1 MSDAT
6 DNGPWLLLWDIDG
19 TLLIGASMEHAR
31 VMFAVLQEVHGTD
44 DPARGEPITLRRA
57 AERSGMTDGQIGR
70 EILLENGIDPA
81 QIDARFAVVVR
92 RASEQYDPGDLS
104 GHVNPGVGAVLA
116 EMAERDD
123 VAQSLVTGNFERIAR
138 TKLRAAGI
146 DEWFDPA
153 LGGGFGSDHE
163 QRQFLPE
170 IARKRAGAALR
181 ADGSPWPRERT
192 IIIGDTPRDIDCAR
206 HDSVR
211 VVAIATGPHP
221 PERLEEADAVA
232 TDAESLRDALVAII
246 GLPRPPRPT
255 SNG

>member
-1 MSDAT
+1 MTAEPDT
-6 DNGPWLLLWDIDG
+6 GRWLLLWDIDG
-19 TLLIGASMEHAR
+19 TLLLGASIEHAR
-31 VMFAVLQEVHGTD
+31 VMFAVLQEVHGTR

-70 EILLENGIDPA
+70 EILLENGVDPA
-81 QIDARFAVVVR
+81 QIDARFAAVVR
-92 RASEQYDPGDLS
+92 RASEDYDPGDLRE
-104 GHVNPGVGAVLA
+104 HVNPGVGEVLA
-116 EMAERDD
+116 EMAERHD

-146 DEWFDPA
+146 DEWFDPV

-170 IARKRAGAALR
+170 IARQRAGAVLR

-192 IIIGDTPRDIDCAR
+192 IIIGDTPRDIECAR
-206 HDSVR
+206 HDGVR

-221 PERLEEADAVA
+221 PERLAEADAVA
-232 TDAESLRDALVAII
+232 TDAASLRDELRAII
-246 GLPRPPRPT
+246 GPPPAPQPA
-255 SNG
+255 SDE